1 VLNDAYESDLDRFDR
16 GTVRLPFSDL
26 TEGPHTF
33 SVRAW
38 DAYNNP
44 AVGSVDFVVVS
55 GQLLRLDQLFLYP
68 NPSTGPVTVSFAHNQ
83 DGRPLEVS
91 VSLHAQDGRT
101 VRTYEW
107 EGTPQGNQTEV
118 LTWDLN
124 DAPQGPLPS
133 GWYWVRLQAKSSLT
147 GEKETQAER
156 LVLIP

>member
-1 VLNDAYESDLDRFDR
+1 
-16 GTVRLPFSDL
+16 
-26 TEGPHTF
+26 
-33 SVRAW
+33 
-38 DAYNNP
+38 
-44 AVGSVDFVVVS
+44 
-55 GQLLRLDQLFLYP
+55 
-68 NPSTGPVTVSFAHNQ
+68 VTVSFSHNQ

-124 DAPQGPLPS
+124 DAPQGPLPP